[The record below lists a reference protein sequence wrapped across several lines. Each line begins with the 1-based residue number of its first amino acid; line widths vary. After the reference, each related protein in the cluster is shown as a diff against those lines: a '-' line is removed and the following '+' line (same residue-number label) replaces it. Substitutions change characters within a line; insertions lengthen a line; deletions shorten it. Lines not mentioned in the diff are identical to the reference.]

1 MEASPGYLLD
11 QTAAAPFLSQGKTQD
26 NSRKGTREE
35 SKNTPAASEHIPI
48 SILSVWSA
56 GLCFSSTSPTAFL
69 SVYVPPWLPLIWFA
83 APFVS
88 HLPFASHLNG
98 SPSWSS
104 SYNSRH
110 VGLLTNYLSHIHV
123 HGDRTMSGSPS
134 PLIRPTCRPLFAHNQ
149 VGTLRAPTEPLH
161 LSCATTVCWSICFAS
176 TVFCT
181 FKCLILFRNTWCWQ

>member
-1 MEASPGYLLD
+1 MEPSPGYLLD

-26 NSRKGTREE
+26 NSRKGTREA
-35 SKNTPAASEHIPI
+35 SKNTPVASEHTPI

-88 HLPFASHLNG
+88 HLPFASHLND

-110 VGLLTNYLSHIHV
+110 VALLTNCPSHIHTHF
-123 HGDRTMSGSPS
+123 HGDGTMSGSPS
-134 PLIRPTCRPLFAHNQ
+134 PLIRPTCRPLSAHNQ
-149 VGTLRAPTEPLH
+149 CELQQNPSTYHAPALLVRVFVLLVQCSVH
-161 LSCATTVCWSICFAS
+161 LIA
-176 TVFCT
+176 
-181 FKCLILFRNTWCWQ
+181 